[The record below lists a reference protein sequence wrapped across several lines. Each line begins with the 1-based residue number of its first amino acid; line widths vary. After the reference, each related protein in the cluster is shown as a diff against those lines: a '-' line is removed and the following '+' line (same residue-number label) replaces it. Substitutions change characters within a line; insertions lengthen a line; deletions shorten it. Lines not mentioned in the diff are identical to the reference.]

1 MRMEPRPGEVR
12 TLVLDMFRDLGA
24 TTPSLFDLEEDIV
37 IDRGRCLGRSY
48 RVDHLMAMWLAD
60 IGLIQF
66 YDCEGNM
73 LRTVNLFAEIAPLR
87 MAA

>member
-1 MRMEPRPGEVR
+1 MPVALLGASA
-12 TLVLDMFRDLGA
+12 LVLGFLHGLG
-24 TTPSLFDLEEDIV
+24 
-37 IDRGRCLGRSY
+37 
-48 RVDHLMAMWLAD
+48 VDHLMAMWLAD

>member
-1 MRMEPRPGEVR
+1 MRLEPHPGEVR
-12 TLVLDMFRDLGA
+12 TLVLDIFRDLGA
-24 TTPSLFDLEEDIV
+24 TTPCLFDLEEDIV

-48 RVDHLMAMWLAD
+48 RVEPFMAMWLAD

-73 LRTVNLFAEIAPLR
+73 LRTVNLFEELAPMR